1 MKSPDDTR
9 RTVLERLRNQEKNR
23 DWASLSSYPGH
34 HRHIRRW
41 SAESGQD
48 NQPTHQ
54 YARRSQSP
62 QYLTRIKTP
71 PEYNN
76 KRDLRRGREGVVPP
90 VWLREKNAFER
101 NKDKTLNANYLPAN
115 GSIPGIVPNVLYSNN
130 QMVPN
135 LAYPYP
141 PGVLPMPV
149 YMGYAPIVPGASFH
163 GGVPMGNFVLPGPGQ
178 ELYRRRQMTRS
189 QAATSIQ
196 RHFRGWRVRKSS
208 WIFQLRWLGK
218 SSNARHF
225 TEGLI
230 EEFLIED
237 IIPDLLIDVLSHK
250 KTLNPSHPW
259 YRLASHVCTDLI
271 NEDLNLIINQLAAG
285 VFYTHVPIQYL
296 PSHDPLR
303 EISCDLI
310 EEVVMETSLP
320 IVKSAI
326 GDLVTGHMTEKKRD
340 DWLEELILETIHPMV
355 YQVACVSLDVNKYEI
370 TVSDL
375 IDEVLDDLMR
385 PVIKD
390 AWREV
395 CGAQRQTQLHQVR
408 ELAEGRLLD
417 DLCLEHLLS
426 LLAGNN
432 LSLYLRDYTEET
444 MDGLVCGQLIHQY
457 LQVYD
462 EKQKTLSN
470 QALREFH
477 LNLHT
482 DLALDVI
489 LNELKA
495 HLDEDMEDLLE
506 KQKDADQ
513 IDCFSPS

>member
-90 VWLREKNAFER
+90 VWLREKNAFE
-101 NKDKTLNANYLPAN
+101 
-115 GSIPGIVPNVLYSNN
+115 
-130 QMVPN
+130 
-135 LAYPYP
+135 
-141 PGVLPMPV
+141 
-149 YMGYAPIVPGASFH
+149 
-163 GGVPMGNFVLPGPGQ
+163 
-178 ELYRRRQMTRS
+178 RQMTRS